1 MEVPGPFTGVDPGV
15 VRAAQ
20 LGDGFAVDE
29 LIDALYPLVRRISAR
44 IAGAQGED
52 AAQEA
57 LLAIFRG
64 LPALRSP
71 EAVISWASAVTARIA
86 VRVDR
91 TDRRQHGGG
100 EVTDPERLSSWVEF
114 DSLEVTDVLARLPAR
129 DHAVLVLSDLHGL
142 SERDIAARLGVPA
155 GTVKSRLHRARRRF
169 REEWSQ

>member
-1 MEVPGPFTGVDPGV
+1 VDPNL

-20 LGDGFAVDE
+20 SGDAFAVDA

-44 IAGAQGED
+44 IAGNQGED

-71 EAVISWASAVTARIA
+71 EAVINWASAVTARTA
-86 VRVDR
+86 ARVDR
-91 TDRRQHGGG
+91 TERRQHGGQS
-100 EVTDPERLSSWVEF
+100 VHTPERLSPWVEF
-114 DSLEVTDVLARLPAR
+114 DALEVTDVLARLPAR
-129 DHAVLVLSDLHGL
+129 DCALLVLSDLQGL
-142 SERDIAARLGVPA
+142 SERDIAATLGLPV

-169 REEWSQ
+169 REEWSR